1 VGVDPGAALRKA
13 AALLLALPFA
23 ACAHTG
29 VDVTSLS
36 SSSDQV
42 VWEAGQKALGK
53 KNYDSARQHF
63 KRIVDGFPQSQ
74 YGPGARLGLADSHF
88 KEGGSANYI
97 LAVAQ
102 YRDFLTLYPSHPKSD
117 YAPYQVGES
126 YFNQKNTPDRDQGP
140 TEKSLAEYQR
150 LLDIYPQSPFVEPAR
165 GRIRQCRQSLARA
178 EFSAGFFYQ
187 KTRQA
192 WRAATLRFEGI
203 INDYPDYERIDEVLF
218 RLSECLAASGR
229 KAEALPHLARLLAE
243 YPTSPF
249 ANGAR
254 RLTDALA
261 LKAGPDAPLPVPLA
275 PPAPAPPPSSAPA
288 TSPRST
294 P

>member
-1 VGVDPGAALRKA
+1 MRRA

-29 VDVTSLS
+29 VDVASLS

-53 KNYDSARQHF
+53 KNFESARQHF

-74 YGPGARLGLADSHF
+74 YLPGARLGLADSHF
-88 KEGGSANYI
+88 KEGGSANFV
-97 LAVAQ
+97 LAVSQ

-117 YAPYQVGES
+117 YAQYQVAES
-126 YFNQKNTPDRDQGP
+126 YFHQKNSSDRDQGP

-165 GRIRQCRQSLARA
+165 GRIRECRQSLAKA
-178 EFSAGFFYQ
+178 EFNAGFFYQ

-192 WRAATLRFEGI
+192 WRAAILRYEGI
-203 INDYPDYERIDEVLF
+203 VNDYPDYERVDEVLF
-218 RLSECLAASGR
+218 RISECLAASGR
-229 KAEALPHLARLLAE
+229 KAEALPYLARLLAE
-243 YPTSPF
+243 YPTSEF
-249 ANGAR
+249 VNGAR
-254 RLTDALA
+254 RLTDELA
-261 LKAGPDAPLPVPLA
+261 LKAGPDAPPPPPLA
-275 PPAPAPPPSSAPA
+275 PPSPTTPPSSAPA
-288 TSPRST
+288 TPPRST